1 MKALD
6 CEGREFILRKRSLKS
21 HNWKKFSKSRVENS
35 KVFKNQAGKNK
46 YVQQIMMKIKYRGFY
61 GKQ

>member
-6 CEGREFILRKRSLKS
+6 YEDGEFMLRKRSLKS
-21 HNWKKFSKSRVENS
+21 LNWKKFSKSEVENS

-46 YVQQIMMKIKYRGFY
+46 CVQQIMMKIKYGGLY
-61 GKQ
+61 GNQ